1 MFAILVMGLVWVY
14 IFFHPPEEEDE
25 WAYKITLKNLERI
38 GLMMIGYN
46 MHGYKDTIRGL
57 VKKIVNIGQI
67 RLGNYKVE
75 NDKYS
80 EQKMKLRQETL
91 AILMKNFDDNK
102 SIYECAD
109 EWVSKQV
116 TTAGLVSYYKA
127 YYTAK

>member
-1 MFAILVMGLVWVY
+1 
-14 IFFHPPEEEDE
+14 
-25 WAYKITLKNLERI
+25 
-38 GLMMIGYN
+38 MMIGYN

-75 NDKYS
+75 KNKYS

-91 AILMKNFDDNK
+91 AILMKNFEDNK